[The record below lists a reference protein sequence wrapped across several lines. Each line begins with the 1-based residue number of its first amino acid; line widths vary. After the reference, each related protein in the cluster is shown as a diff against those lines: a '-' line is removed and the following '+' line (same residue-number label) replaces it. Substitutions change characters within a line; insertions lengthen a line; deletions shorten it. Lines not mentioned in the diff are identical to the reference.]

1 MNQPL
6 VEFSI
11 SKFYEGFTLECEA
24 NFTSGVTALFGASGS
39 GKTTLLNCIAGL
51 ITPDRGHISVAGE
64 TIFSHRQ
71 VNVAP
76 ERRGFG
82 YVFQDL
88 ELFPHMNV
96 GSNISYGYKL
106 APLMSRSIE
115 PDFLIE
121 LLDLQRLVNRN
132 VRNLSGG
139 ERQRVAIARA
149 LATSPKL
156 LLLDEPLASLDVAF
170 RGLIIRYLKRI
181 RQELEIPMIYVSH
194 SISEVIALAEDVLV
208 LDRGEVVVQ
217 GAPPEAIFNSD
228 IDVLPG
234 SESLEN
240 ILSGKII
247 KKLPDDGLTEIA
259 TGGMKLL
266 APALDLGSRDQVTV
280 SIRAEDIILAL
291 EVPAQISAQNVIRGT
306 VLKIDRIDSRVVVH
320 IDAGSQLMVEV
331 TPRAVT
337 SLDLQKE
344 KVVYLIIKSSSV
356 RSWDSSQI

>member
-11 SKFYEGFTLECEA
+11 SKFYEGFSLECEA
-24 NFTSGVTALFGASGS
+24 NFTNGVTALFGTSGS

-51 ITPDRGHISVAGE
+51 ITPDSGQISVDGE
-64 TIFSHRQ
+64 TLFSHRQ

-76 ERRGFG
+76 DRRRFG
-82 YVFQDL
+82 YVFQNL

-96 GSNISYGYKL
+96 ARNISYGYKL

-115 PDFLIE
+115 PGFLIE

-181 RQELEIPMIYVSH
+181 RDELKIPMIYVSH

-208 LDRGEVVVQ
+208 LERGEVVVQ
-217 GAPPEAIFNSD
+217 GPPQEVMFKAD

-234 SESLEN
+234 PDSLQN
-240 ILSGKII
+240 ILSGKIR
-247 KKLPDDGLTEIA
+247 KKLPDEGLTEIDS
-259 TGGMKLL
+259 GELKLL
-266 APALDLGSRDQVTV
+266 APALELGLDDQVTL
-280 SIRAEDIILAL
+280 SIHAQDIILAL
-291 EVPAQISAQNVIRGT
+291 EVPAQISAQNIIRGT
-306 VLKIDRIDSRVVVH
+306 VLKVDRIRSRVVVH
-320 IDAGSQLMVEV
+320 VDVGLKIMVEV
-331 TPRAVT
+331 TPRAAIL
-337 SLDLQKE
+337 LDLYE
-344 KVVYLIIKSSSV
+344 KKIVYLIIKSSSV
-356 RSWDSSQI
+356 RYWDTPQM